1 MVKVPIRVGQIIRA
15 FEQKATKGDVQA
27 GRELR
32 SWLAEYPP
40 EDDELRPEDMP
51 ALLRQRLLARLIAE
65 IRQKTLQTRGVRRDE
80 AAHLVG
86 CHLLTEEVVLA
97 LTLF

>member
-51 ALLRQRLLARLIAE
+51 ALLRQRLLALLIAE
-65 IRQKTLQTRGVRRDE
+65 IE
-80 AAHLVG
+80 AEDAANAG
-86 CHLLTEEVVLA
+86 ST
-97 LTLF
+97 